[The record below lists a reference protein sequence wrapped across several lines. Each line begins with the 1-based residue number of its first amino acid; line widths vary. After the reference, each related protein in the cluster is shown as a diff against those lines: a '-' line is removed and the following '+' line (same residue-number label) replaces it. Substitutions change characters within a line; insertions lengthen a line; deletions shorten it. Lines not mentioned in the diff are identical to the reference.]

1 MIVFLISTPPT
12 QTNLDCRGEYL
23 VDKNNEDVIKKI
35 KLNGVSITLLGTAH
49 VSKESVAL
57 VEEQILSKEFDCIA
71 VELCPARYE
80 NLKNKSWWKN
90 LDIYEVF
97 KKKKASLLLIN
108 LALSA
113 YQRRLADKVGVEAG
127 KEMMRA
133 IELAT
138 ENEIRLEVVDRDITT
153 TLHRLVTKVS
163 FWQKIKIFSG
173 LVVGIFVGEEIDKEQ
188 IENLKKGD
196 MLHSVIEEFGDSL
209 PQIKKVLIDERD
221 EFMTGKLSMLTKLE
235 NPPKNILAIIG
246 AGHLEGMVP
255 SFDKPPNQ
263 SEMNELTKKSPPN
276 RIGYFIGWG
285 ICVLILSMFYVG
297 YQQSPELGWSLVVTW
312 VLINGGFS
320 ALGAAL
326 ALAHPVSVLA
336 AFFAAPL
343 TSLNPTIGAGM
354 VVGLVESYL
363 RKPKVA
369 DFERL
374 KDDISSFPMWWKNGV
389 ARVLLV
395 FLFAN
400 FGSAFG
406 TYVSGASI
414 IKQILS

>member
-1 MIVFLISTPPT
+1 MFFLSYFQI
-12 QTNLDCRGEYL
+12 DFDYRGAYL
-23 VDKNNEDVIKKI
+23 VDKANEDVIKKI
-35 KLNGVSITLLGTAH
+35 QLNGATITLLGTAH

-57 VEEQILSKEFDCIA
+57 VEKKILSKDFDCIA

-80 NLKNKSWWKN
+80 NLKNRSWWQN

-127 KEMMRA
+127 KEMIRA
-133 IELAT
+133 TELAT
-138 ENEIRLEVVDRDITT
+138 ENDIRLEVVDRDITT

-173 LVVGIFVGEEIDKEQ
+173 LIVGIFVGEEVDKDQ

-221 EFMTGKLSMLTKLE
+221 EFMTGKLSMLTMSE
-235 NPPKNILAIIG
+235 NAPKNILAVVG
-246 AGHLEGMVP
+246 AGHLVGMVP
-255 SFDKPPNQ
+255 SFDNPPNQ
-263 SEMNELTKKSPPN
+263 SEMNELTKKPPSG
-276 RIGYFIGWG
+276 RIGYFVGWG
-285 ICVLILSMFYVG
+285 ICILILSMFYVG

-312 VLINGGFS
+312 VLINGGLS

-326 ALAHPVSVLA
+326 ALAHPVSILA

-354 VVGLVESYL
+354 VVGLIESYL
-363 RKPKVA
+363 RKPKVT

-374 KDDISSFPMWWKNGV
+374 RNDISSFPMWWKNGV
-389 ARVLLV
+389 VRVLLV
-395 FLFAN
+395 FFFAN
-400 FGSAFG
+400 VGSAIG
-406 TYVSGASI
+406 TYVAGASI
-414 IKQILS
+414 IQQILS

>member
-1 MIVFLISTPPT
+1 M
-12 QTNLDCRGEYL
+12 
-23 VDKNNEDVIKKI
+23 DKNNEDVIKKI
-35 KLNGVSITLLGTAH
+35 KLNGASITLLGTAH

-80 NLKNKSWWKN
+80 NLKNKSWWQN

-235 NPPKNILAIIG
+235 NAPTNILAIVG
-246 AGHLEGMVP
+246 AGHLVGMVP
-255 SFDKPPNQ
+255 NFDKPPNQ
-263 SEMNELTKKSPPN
+263 LQMNELTKKPPPN

-336 AFFAAPL
+336 AFLAAPL

-363 RKPKVA
+363 RKPKVT

-395 FLFAN
+395 FFFAN
-400 FGSAFG
+400 VGSAVG
-406 TYVSGASI
+406 TYVAGASI

>member
-1 MIVFLISTPPT
+1 MFFLSYFQI
-12 QTNLDCRGEYL
+12 DFDYRGAYL
-23 VDKNNEDVIKKI
+23 VDKANEDVIKKI
-35 KLNGVSITLLGTAH
+35 QLNGATITLLGTAH

-57 VEEQILSKEFDCIA
+57 VEKKILSKDFDCIA

-80 NLKNKSWWKN
+80 NLKNKSWWQN

-127 KEMMRA
+127 KEMIRA
-133 IELAT
+133 TELAT
-138 ENEIRLEVVDRDITT
+138 ENDIRLEVVDRDITT

-173 LVVGIFVGEEIDKEQ
+173 LIVGIFLGEEVDKDQ

-221 EFMTGKLSMLTKLE
+221 EFMTGKLSMLTMSE
-235 NPPKNILAIIG
+235 NPPKNILAIVG
-246 AGHLEGMVP
+246 AGHLVGMVP
-255 SFDKPPNQ
+255 SFDSPPNQ
-263 SEMNELTKKSPPN
+263 SEMNALTKKPPSS
-276 RIGYFIGWG
+276 RIGYFVGWG
-285 ICVLILSMFYVG
+285 ICILILSMFYVG

-312 VLINGGFS
+312 VLINGGLS

-326 ALAHPVSVLA
+326 ALAHPVSILA

-354 VVGLVESYL
+354 VVGLIESYL
-363 RKPKVA
+363 RKPKVT

-374 KDDISSFPMWWKNGV
+374 RDDISSFPMWWKNGV
-389 ARVLLV
+389 VRVLLV
-395 FLFAN
+395 FFFAN
-400 FGSAFG
+400 VGSAIG
-406 TYVSGASI
+406 TYVAGASI
-414 IKQILS
+414 IQQILS

>member
-1 MIVFLISTPPT
+1 MVP
-12 QTNLDCRGEYL
+12 
-23 VDKNNEDVIKKI
+23 KNDDVINTV
-35 KLNGVSITLLGTAH
+35 KLNGSTVTILGTAH

-57 VEEQILSKEFDCIA
+57 VEDKILSKNFDCIT

-80 NLKNKSWWKN
+80 NLKNRSWWQN

-113 YQRRLADKVGVEAG
+113 YQKRLADKVGVEAG
-127 KEMMRA
+127 KEMIRA
-133 IELAT
+133 VELAA
-138 ENEIRLEVVDRDITT
+138 ENDIRIEAIDRDIST
-153 TLHRLVTKVS
+153 TLHRLVTRVS

-173 LVVGIFVGEEIDKEQ
+173 LIVGIFVGEEVDRDQ
-188 IENLKKGD
+188 IESLKKGD
-196 MLHSVIEEFGDSL
+196 MLHSVIEEFGESL

-221 EFMTGKLSMLTKLE
+221 EFMTGKISMLTMSE
-235 NPPKNILAIIG
+235 DSPKNILAIVG
-246 AGHLEGMVP
+246 AGHLVGMVP
-255 SFDKPPNQ
+255 TLNKPPNQ
-263 SEMNELTKKSPPN
+263 TRMNQLNLKPPSG

-285 ICVLILSMFYVG
+285 VCVFVLGMFYVG

-312 VLINGGFS
+312 VLINGGLS

-326 ALAHPVSVLA
+326 ALAHPISVLT
-336 AFFAAPL
+336 AFLAAPL

-363 RKPKVA
+363 RKPKVT

-374 KDDISSFPMWWKNGV
+374 RDDIGSFPMWWKNGV
-389 ARVLLV
+389 VRVLLI
-395 FLFAN
+395 FFFAN
-400 FGSAFG
+400 VGSAVG
-406 TYVSGASI
+406 TYVAGASI
-414 IKQILS
+414 IQQILN

>member
-1 MIVFLISTPPT
+1 M
-12 QTNLDCRGEYL
+12 
-23 VDKNNEDVIKKI
+23 DKNNEDVIKKI
-35 KLNGVSITLLGTAH
+35 KLNGASITLLGTAH

-57 VEEQILSKEFDCIA
+57 VEEQILSKEFDCVA

-80 NLKNKSWWKN
+80 NLKNKSWWQN
-90 LDIYEVF
+90 LDIYEVI

-235 NPPKNILAIIG
+235 NSPKNILAIVG
-246 AGHLEGMVP
+246 AGHLVGMVP
-255 SFDKPPNQ
+255 NFDKPPNQ
-263 SEMNELTKKSPPN
+263 SQMNELTKKSPPN

-336 AFFAAPL
+336 AFLAAPL

-363 RKPKVA
+363 RKPKVT

-395 FLFAN
+395 FFFAN
-400 FGSAFG
+400 VGSAVG
-406 TYVSGASI
+406 TYVAGASI

>member
-1 MIVFLISTPPT
+1 M
-12 QTNLDCRGEYL
+12 
-23 VDKNNEDVIKKI
+23 DKNNEDVIKKI
-35 KLNGVSITLLGTAH
+35 KLNGASITLLGTAH

-80 NLKNKSWWKN
+80 NLKNKSWWQN

-235 NPPKNILAIIG
+235 NAPKNILAIVG
-246 AGHLEGMVP
+246 AGHLVGMVP
-255 SFDKPPNQ
+255 NFGKPPNQ
-263 SEMNELTKKSPPN
+263 LQMNELTKKSPPN

-336 AFFAAPL
+336 AFLAAPL

-363 RKPKVA
+363 RKPKVT

-395 FLFAN
+395 FFFAN
-400 FGSAFG
+400 VGSAVG
-406 TYVSGASI
+406 TYVAGASI

>member
-1 MIVFLISTPPT
+1 M
-12 QTNLDCRGEYL
+12 
-23 VDKNNEDVIKKI
+23 DKANEDVIKKI
-35 KLNGVSITLLGTAH
+35 QLNGATITLLGTAH

-57 VEEQILSKEFDCIA
+57 VEKKILSKDFDCIA

-80 NLKNKSWWKN
+80 NLKNKSWWQN

-221 EFMTGKLSMLTKLE
+221 EFMTGKLSILTKLE
-235 NPPKNILAIIG
+235 NAPKNILAIVG
-246 AGHLEGMVP
+246 AGHLVGMVP
-255 SFDKPPNQ
+255 NFDKPPNQ
-263 SEMNELTKKSPPN
+263 LQMAELTKKPPPN
-276 RIGYFIGWG
+276 QIGYFIGWG

-336 AFFAAPL
+336 AFLAAPL

-363 RKPKVA
+363 RKPKVT

-395 FLFAN
+395 FFFAN
-400 FGSAFG
+400 VGSAVG
-406 TYVSGASI
+406 TYVAGASI

>member
-1 MIVFLISTPPT
+1 M
-12 QTNLDCRGEYL
+12 
-23 VDKNNEDVIKKI
+23 DKNNEDVIKKI

-235 NPPKNILAIIG
+235 NSPKNILAIIG
-246 AGHLEGMVP
+246 AGHLVGMVP
-255 SFDKPPNQ
+255 NFDKPPNQ
-263 SEMNELTKKSPPN
+263 LQMNELTKKPPPN

-363 RKPKVA
+363 RKPKVT

-395 FLFAN
+395 FFFAN
-400 FGSAFG
+400 VGSAVG
-406 TYVSGASI
+406 TYVAGASI

>member
-1 MIVFLISTPPT
+1 MVP
-12 QTNLDCRGEYL
+12 
-23 VDKNNEDVIKKI
+23 KNDDVINTV
-35 KLNGVSITLLGTAH
+35 KLNGSTVTILGTAH

-57 VEEQILSKEFDCIA
+57 VEDKILSKNFDCIA

-80 NLKNKSWWKN
+80 NLKNRSWWQN

-113 YQRRLADKVGVEAG
+113 YQKRLADKVGVEAG
-127 KEMMRA
+127 KEMIRA
-133 IELAT
+133 VELAA
-138 ENEIRLEVVDRDITT
+138 ENDIRIEAIDRDIST
-153 TLHRLVTKVS
+153 TLHRLVTRVS

-173 LVVGIFVGEEIDKEQ
+173 LIVGIFVGEEVDRDQ
-188 IENLKKGD
+188 IESLKKGD
-196 MLHSVIEEFGDSL
+196 MLHSVIEEFGESL

-221 EFMTGKLSMLTKLE
+221 EFMTGKLSMLTMSE
-235 NPPKNILAIIG
+235 DPPKNILAIVG
-246 AGHLEGMVP
+246 AGHLVGMVP
-255 SFDKPPNQ
+255 ILNKPPNRTRI
-263 SEMNELTKKSPPN
+263 NELTLKPPSG

-285 ICVLILSMFYVG
+285 ICIFVLGMFYVG

-312 VLINGGFS
+312 VLINGGLS

-326 ALAHPVSVLA
+326 ALAHPVSVLV
-336 AFFAAPL
+336 AFLAAPL

-363 RKPKVA
+363 RKPKVT

-374 KDDISSFPMWWKNGV
+374 RDDIGSFPMWWKNGV
-389 ARVLLV
+389 VRVLLI
-395 FLFAN
+395 FFFAN
-400 FGSAFG
+400 VGSAVG
-406 TYVSGASI
+406 TYVAGASI
-414 IKQILS
+414 IQQILS

>member
-1 MIVFLISTPPT
+1 MVT
-12 QTNLDCRGEYL
+12 
-23 VDKNNEDVIKKI
+23 VNEDTMSTVQ
-35 KLNGVSITLLGTAH
+35 LNGSTITLLGTAH
-49 VSKESVAL
+49 VSKESVEL
-57 VEEQILSKEFDCIA
+57 VEEKILSKDFDCVA

-80 NLKNKSWWKN
+80 NLKNRSWWKN

-127 KEMMRA
+127 KEMIRA
-133 IELAT
+133 IELAA
-138 ENEIRLEVVDRDITT
+138 ENDIRLEVVDRDIST

-173 LVVGIFVGEEIDKEQ
+173 LIVGIFIGEEVDRDQ

-221 EFMTGKLSMLTKLE
+221 EFMTGKLSMLTMSE
-235 NPPKNILAIIG
+235 NSPKNILAIVG
-246 AGHLEGMVP
+246 AGHLVGMVP
-255 SFDKPPNQ
+255 GFDKPPDQ
-263 SEMNELTKKSPPN
+263 TRMNELIQKPQPS

-285 ICVLILSMFYVG
+285 ICVFILGMFYVG

-312 VLINGGFS
+312 VLINGGLS

-326 ALAHPVSVLA
+326 ALAHPVSILA
-336 AFFAAPL
+336 AFLAAPL

-363 RKPKVA
+363 RKPKVT

-374 KDDISSFPMWWKNGV
+374 RDDIASFPMWWKNGV
-389 ARVLLV
+389 VRVLLI
-395 FLFAN
+395 FFFAN
-400 FGSAFG
+400 VGSAVG
-406 TYVSGASI
+406 TYVAGASI
-414 IKQILS
+414 IQQILG

>member
-1 MIVFLISTPPT
+1 M
-12 QTNLDCRGEYL
+12 
-23 VDKNNEDVIKKI
+23 DKNNEDVIKKI

-80 NLKNKSWWKN
+80 NLKNKSWWQN

-133 IELAT
+133 IELAI

-153 TLHRLVTKVS
+153 TLHRLITKVS

-173 LVVGIFVGEEIDKEQ
+173 LVVGIFVGEKIDKEQ
-188 IENLKKGD
+188 IESLKKGD

-235 NPPKNILAIIG
+235 NPPKNILAIVG
-246 AGHLEGMVP
+246 AGHLVGMVP
-255 SFDKPPNQ
+255 NFDKPPNQ
-263 SEMNELTKKSPPN
+263 LQMNELTKKSPPN

-395 FLFAN
+395 FFFAN
-400 FGSAFG
+400 VGSAFG
-406 TYVSGASI
+406 TYVAGASI

>member
-1 MIVFLISTPPT
+1 M
-12 QTNLDCRGEYL
+12 
-23 VDKNNEDVIKKI
+23 DKNNEDVIKKI
-35 KLNGVSITLLGTAH
+35 KLNGASITLLGTAH

-57 VEEQILSKEFDCIA
+57 VEEQILSKEFDCVA

-80 NLKNKSWWKN
+80 NLKNKSWWQN

-221 EFMTGKLSMLTKLE
+221 EFMTGKLSMLTKSE
-235 NPPKNILAIIG
+235 DSPKNILAIVG
-246 AGHLEGMVP
+246 AGHLVGMVP
-255 SFDKPPNQ
+255 NFDKPPNQ
-263 SEMNELTKKSPPN
+263 LQMNELTKKSPPN

-285 ICVLILSMFYVG
+285 IGVLILSMFYVG

-336 AFFAAPL
+336 AFLAAPL

-363 RKPKVA
+363 RKPKVT

-395 FLFAN
+395 FFFAN
-400 FGSAFG
+400 VGSAVG
-406 TYVSGASI
+406 TYVAGASI

>member
-1 MIVFLISTPPT
+1 M
-12 QTNLDCRGEYL
+12 
-23 VDKNNEDVIKKI
+23 DKNNEDVIKKI

-173 LVVGIFVGEEIDKEQ
+173 LVVGIFVGEEIDKDQ
-188 IENLKKGD
+188 IENLKTGD

-235 NPPKNILAIIG
+235 NSPKNILAIIG
-246 AGHLEGMVP
+246 AGHLVGMVP
-255 SFDKPPNQ
+255 NFDKPPNQ
-263 SEMNELTKKSPPN
+263 LQMNELTKKPP
-276 RIGYFIGWG
+276 
-285 ICVLILSMFYVG
+285 
-297 YQQSPELGWSLVVTW
+297 
-312 VLINGGFS
+312 
-320 ALGAAL
+320 
-326 ALAHPVSVLA
+326 
-336 AFFAAPL
+336 
-343 TSLNPTIGAGM
+343 
-354 VVGLVESYL
+354 
-363 RKPKVA
+363 
-369 DFERL
+369 
-374 KDDISSFPMWWKNGV
+374 
-389 ARVLLV
+389 
-395 FLFAN
+395 
-400 FGSAFG
+400 
-406 TYVSGASI
+406 
-414 IKQILS
+414 

>member
-1 MIVFLISTPPT
+1 M
-12 QTNLDCRGEYL
+12 
-23 VDKNNEDVIKKI
+23 DKNNEDVIKKI

-235 NPPKNILAIIG
+235 KAPKNILAIIG
-246 AGHLEGMVP
+246 AGHLVGMVP
-255 SFDKPPNQ
+255 NFDKPQNQ
-263 SEMNELTKKSPPN
+263 LQMNELTKKPPPN

-326 ALAHPVSVLA
+326 ALAHPVSILA

-395 FLFAN
+395 FFFAN
-400 FGSAFG
+400 VGSAFG
-406 TYVSGASI
+406 TYVAGASI

>member
-1 MIVFLISTPPT
+1 MFFLSYFQI
-12 QTNLDCRGEYL
+12 DFDYRGTYL
-23 VDKNNEDVIKKI
+23 VDKANEDVIKKI
-35 KLNGVSITLLGTAH
+35 QLNGATITLLGTAH

-57 VEEQILSKEFDCIA
+57 VEKKILSKDFDCIA

-80 NLKNKSWWKN
+80 NLKNKSWWQN

-127 KEMMRA
+127 KEMIRA
-133 IELAT
+133 TELAT
-138 ENEIRLEVVDRDITT
+138 ENGIRLEVVDRDIST

-173 LVVGIFVGEEIDKEQ
+173 LIVGIFLGEEVDKDQ

-221 EFMTGKLSMLTKLE
+221 EFMAGKLSMLTMSE
-235 NPPKNILAIIG
+235 NPPKNILAIVG
-246 AGHLEGMVP
+246 AGHLVGMVP
-255 SFDKPPNQ
+255 SFDSPPNQ
-263 SEMNELTKKSPPN
+263 SEMNALTKKPPSS
-276 RIGYFIGWG
+276 RIGYFVGWG
-285 ICVLILSMFYVG
+285 ICILILSMFYVG

-312 VLINGGFS
+312 VLINGGLS

-326 ALAHPVSVLA
+326 ALAHPVSILA

-354 VVGLVESYL
+354 VVGLIESYL
-363 RKPKVA
+363 RKPKVT

-374 KDDISSFPMWWKNGV
+374 RNDISSFPMWWKNGV
-389 ARVLLV
+389 VRVLLV
-395 FLFAN
+395 FFFAN
-400 FGSAFG
+400 VGSAIG
-406 TYVSGASI
+406 TYVAGASI
-414 IKQILS
+414 IQQILS